1 MTDVPGPAS
10 AGPFISP
17 LRSSRL
23 RLNLLLWRLHGQH
36 RRLLAMYRAH
46 LGAQPTQ
53 LSLELPR

>member
-1 MTDVPGPAS
+1 
-10 AGPFISP
+10 
-17 LRSSRL
+17 L

-53 LSLELPR
+53 LSLELHR